1 MERPAHA
8 GGGLTAVRSGCAHAI
23 SGRTVSGHAQM
34 SSLPKLNDGTS
45 RHSPPCSRQASSGG
59 NELTPAGYFTPPFGR
74 AAGAISGLLQ

>member
-1 MERPAHA
+1 
-8 GGGLTAVRSGCAHAI
+8 
-23 SGRTVSGHAQM
+23 M